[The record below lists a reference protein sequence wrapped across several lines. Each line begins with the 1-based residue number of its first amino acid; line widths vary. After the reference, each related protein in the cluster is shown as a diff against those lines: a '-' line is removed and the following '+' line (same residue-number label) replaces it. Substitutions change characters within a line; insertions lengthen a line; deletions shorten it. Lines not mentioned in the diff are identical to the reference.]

1 MVGLNLTTALE
12 QIKEE
17 MNKRSSDEGETVPKQ
32 GLMGS
37 AIGGN
42 DKPSPFSVILDSL
55 SRLKEKREIS
65 QKELSRYQSQR
76 PMSFA
81 GAAVPEITDEDLRK
95 FQSDARINPMNFS
108 GSIIKER
115 DILESDI
122 MKDVRADAAEKLVEE
137 EPTVDIAKAI
147 EQDQLGLMVKPVQ
160 KDLISGADKKGE
172 KASLSNQKL
181 TVQYLEDN
189 FVDTYLTEHEGTT
202 AHASLEGGRRT
213 GAYGVKNIPK
223 GMSRSDYS
231 SDAEFAAAVS
241 LYHYQKVQRKYNT
254 LDKAKLWKSF
264 PPSAQMA
271 ILDLQFNV
279 GTVGQTP
286 TKTNLKDSL
295 ENTLEFVGMTAKDG
309 TKGSLMSLAKRR
321 ALNWNKV
328 TKDSSSLTPIK
339 TIKQIPTSSGGTR
352 FEFIDKD
359 DNIVYDFSNGRTPI
373 KLDRSGNTTILTTTR
388 EETL

>member
-42 DKPSPFSVILDSL
+42 DKPSPFSMILDSL

-76 PMSFA
+76 PISFA

-137 EPTVDIAKAI
+137 EPTVDIAEAI
-147 EQDQLGLMVKPVQ
+147 EQDQIKQQDISTLKGNKVGLMSKPVSVAKDPTQ
-160 KDLISGADKKGE
+160 QLLDRIALGEGADPKKLSRQAKHGIGITEYDMVYNYGDTLKPNKPITEMKLSELADYQRKLINATKGTLPGTKNGTSAVGKYQVVYTSLFGKNGTPQAPGKNSWADKLNLKADTIYSPAVQESIGRLALKETGYDNWMAGKKSEKAMLQRIADIWASVEGSTAKQGTHTSLKDLE
-172 KASLSNQKL
+172 PFL
-181 TVQYLEDN
+181 
-189 FVDTYLTEHEGTT
+189 
-202 AHASLEGGRRT
+202 
-213 GAYGVKNIPK
+213 
-223 GMSRSDYS
+223 
-231 SDAEFAAAVS
+231 
-241 LYHYQKVQRKYNT
+241 
-254 LDKAKLWKSF
+254 
-264 PPSAQMA
+264 
-271 ILDLQFNV
+271 LQV
-279 GTVGQTP
+279 RP
-286 TKTNLKDSL
+286 
-295 ENTLEFVGMTAKDG
+295 
-309 TKGSLMSLAKRR
+309 
-321 ALNWNKV
+321 
-328 TKDSSSLTPIK
+328 
-339 TIKQIPTSSGGTR
+339 
-352 FEFIDKD
+352 
-359 DNIVYDFSNGRTPI
+359 
-373 KLDRSGNTTILTTTR
+373 
-388 EETL
+388 